1 MSDYLLRNLFCI
13 LNENFSDILDISTLK
28 KYVSSI
34 NGMKFKYIMISFKL
48 KKDEDLI
55 IVYEDERSTFISVH
69 KNNYSVNI
77 YDHPSNIIQSIHK
90 CIYE

>member
-13 LNENFSDILDISTLK
+13 LNKHFSDILDISTLK
-28 KYVSSI
+28 KYVSSTD
-34 NGMKFKYIMISFKL
+34 GMKFKYIMISFKL

-69 KNNYSVNI
+69 KNNYSINI
-77 YDHPSNIIQSIHK
+77 YDHPNNMIQSIHK
-90 CIYE
+90 CIQA